1 MKRMLCSKACMLLTV
16 AALASGVRGAE
27 TTLGVPAEIMQVSE
41 EQEPGIRFTH
51 QSWAEIVAKAKA
63 ENKLI
68 FIDFYTQWC
77 GPCLNMAQTV
87 FTLPDVGAFYNEH
100 FVCAKIDAEHGEG
113 VELARKYGVRSY
125 PTYAF
130 VDPATGEMVH
140 RSSSRQ
146 TGEQFIRTGR
156 SALTP
161 ELRSFYLEEQYAA
174 GNRERAFLLDYIR
187 YEHSIYAH
195 KNVTAAFDE
204 LMKGGAKLSD
214 DDVWPVFVEVITGM
228 TPYLKDLS
236 DHYADYCALLGKE
249 AVDAKLAKETTYG
262 DLAVIEAL
270 CDFEG
275 KAFNCELI
283 RVNDAIRQK
292 NYDDAIRRIDA
303 LIADPQV
310 DQQTLIGRLKYMVR
324 LSYGSEELPDV
335 WFNKCVEYLRYIAY
349 NQSDRD
355 DAFIHQEY
363 ADALEKLLKRLP
375 AGANVPSALLAEPA
389 QGKKTYSMRPDALK
403 PKPAAKRK

>member
-1 MKRMLCSKACMLLTV
+1 M
-16 AALASGVRGAE
+16 
-27 TTLGVPAEIMQVSE
+27 
-41 EQEPGIRFTH
+41 
-51 QSWAEIVAKAKA
+51 
-63 ENKLI
+63 
-68 FIDFYTQWC
+68 
-77 GPCLNMAQTV
+77 
-87 FTLPDVGAFYNEH
+87 
-100 FVCAKIDAEHGEG
+100 
-113 VELARKYGVRSY
+113 
-125 PTYAF
+125 
-130 VDPATGEMVH
+130 
-140 RSSSRQ
+140 
-146 TGEQFIRTGR
+146 
-156 SALTP
+156 
-161 ELRSFYLEEQYAA
+161 
-174 GNRERAFLLDYIR
+174 
-187 YEHSIYAH
+187 
-195 KNVTAAFDE
+195 
-204 LMKGGAKLSD
+204 
-214 DDVWPVFVEVITGM
+214 
-228 TPYLKDLS
+228 
-236 DHYADYCALLGKE
+236 
-249 AVDAKLAKETTYG
+249 
-262 DLAVIEAL
+262 